1 MQEYTDQA
9 KLKELVTKYSE
20 FINYPIYLWT
30 SKEVDV
36 PVEEDEEDEKEK
48 EGAKEDADKEKE
60 EGAEDVEDE
69 DGEWLLVTLLRAT
82 LIGSLSTGS
91 ACMYGYGRAPAET
104 AAI

>member
-20 FINYPIYLWT
+20 FINYPIYLYS

-36 PVEEDEEDEKEK
+36 PVEDEEEEEKTAEEK
-48 EGAKEDADKEKE
+48 KE

-69 DGEWLLVTLLRAT
+69 DGV
-82 LIGSLSTGS
+82 LS
-91 ACMYGYGRAPAET
+91 CQV
-104 AAI
+104 